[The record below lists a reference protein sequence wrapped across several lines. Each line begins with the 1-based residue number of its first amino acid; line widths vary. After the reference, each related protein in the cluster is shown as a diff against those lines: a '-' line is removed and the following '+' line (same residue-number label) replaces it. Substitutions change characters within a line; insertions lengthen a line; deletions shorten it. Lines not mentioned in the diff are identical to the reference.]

1 MAVENEQTSVEF
13 GTPNFRKIDVPLQ
26 PQIKR
31 QKTIMKIHV
40 LHTGEVR
47 VSPYLPFGGDN
58 CNLLKASGMT
68 TPKEDWIWLPVSVYL
83 IEHPKGLILVDTGWH
98 RDMSPEGVY
107 DKAAQIKS
115 LGSRVLYNVNQGQIP
130 LGEAVDEQLAT
141 MGIKPADLDYVL
153 LTHLDCDHANGLLAV
168 KDARH
173 IIVAQ
178 EELDCARKNG
188 FIRYKKK
195 WWKDCDLETIAWNGE
210 EGPAGKSFDLFGDG
224 SIKMINIPGHCDG
237 LCAVKITRED
247 GKYVL
252 LFSDGGYA
260 TKSWKE
266 MITSGVSLDK
276 EMQRKSLQWI
286 REQSMDPNCVE
297 SLATHDTEIKPHVI
311 EL

>member
-1 MAVENEQTSVEF
+1 M
-13 GTPNFRKIDVPLQ
+13 
-26 PQIKR
+26 
-31 QKTIMKIHV
+31 MKVHV

-153 LTHLDCDHANGLLAV
+153 LTHLDCDHANGLRAV
-168 KDARH
+168 KNAKH

-195 WWKDCDLETIAWNGE
+195 WWEGVDLQTIEWNGT
-210 EGPAGKSFDLFGDG
+210 EGPAQKSFDLFDDG

-286 REQSMDPNCVE
+286 REQSMDANCIE
-297 SLATHDTEIKPHVI
+297 SLATHDTDIKPHVI

>member
-1 MAVENEQTSVEF
+1 
-13 GTPNFRKIDVPLQ
+13 
-26 PQIKR
+26 
-31 QKTIMKIHV
+31 MKIHV

-153 LTHLDCDHANGLLAV
+153 LTHLDCDHANGLRAV
-168 KDARH
+168 RDARH

-237 LCAVKITRED
+237 LCAVKVTRED

-286 REQSMDPNCVE
+286 REQSMDANCIE

>member
-1 MAVENEQTSVEF
+1 M
-13 GTPNFRKIDVPLQ
+13 I
-26 PQIKR
+26 
-31 QKTIMKIHV
+31 KIHV

-68 TPKEDWIWLPVSVYL
+68 TPKKDWIWLPVSVYL

-130 LGEAVDEQLAT
+130 LGEAVDEQLEG
-141 MGIKPADLDYVL
+141 MGIKPADIDYVL
-153 LTHLDCDHANGLLAV
+153 LTHLDCDHANGLRAV
-168 KDARH
+168 KDAKH
-173 IIVAQ
+173 ILVAA
-178 EELDCARKNG
+178 EELECARKNG

-195 WWKDCDLETIAWNGE
+195 WWEGVDMHTIEWNGT

-224 SIKMINIPGHCDG
+224 SVKMINIPGHCDG

-276 EMQRKSLQWI
+276 DKQKKSLMWI
-286 REQSMDPNCVE
+286 REQSMDSNCME
-297 SLATHDTEIKPHVI
+297 SLATHDTDIKPHVI

>member
-1 MAVENEQTSVEF
+1 MVM
-13 GTPNFRKIDVPLQ
+13 
-26 PQIKR
+26 
-31 QKTIMKIHV
+31 MKVHV

-153 LTHLDCDHANGLLAV
+153 LTHLDCDHANGLRAV
-168 KDARH
+168 KDAKH

-195 WWKDCDLETIAWNGE
+195 WWEGVDLQTIEWNGT
-210 EGPAGKSFDLFGDG
+210 EGPAQKSFDLFGDG

-286 REQSMDPNCVE
+286 REQSMDANCIE
-297 SLATHDTEIKPHVI
+297 SLATHDTDIKPHVI

>member
-1 MAVENEQTSVEF
+1 
-13 GTPNFRKIDVPLQ
+13 
-26 PQIKR
+26 
-31 QKTIMKIHV
+31 MKIHV

-153 LTHLDCDHANGLLAV
+153 LTHLDCDHANGLRAV
-168 KDARH
+168 RDAKH

-195 WWKDCDLETIAWNGE
+195 WWKDCELETITWNGT
-210 EGPAGKSFDLFGDG
+210 EGPAQKSFDLFDDG

-286 REQSMDPNCVE
+286 REQSMDANCIE
-297 SLATHDTEIKPHVI
+297 SLATHDTDIKPHVI

>member
-1 MAVENEQTSVEF
+1 
-13 GTPNFRKIDVPLQ
+13 
-26 PQIKR
+26 
-31 QKTIMKIHV
+31 MKIHV

-47 VSPYLPFGGDN
+47 VSPYLPFGGDH

-107 DKAAQIKS
+107 DKKAQVKS

-141 MGIKPADLDYVL
+141 MGIKPRDLDYVL
-153 LTHLDCDHANGLLAV
+153 LTHLDCDHANGLRAV
-168 KDARH
+168 KDAKH
-173 IIVAQ
+173 ILVAA
-178 EELDCARKNG
+178 EELECARKNG

-195 WWKDCDLETIAWNGE
+195 WWEGVDMQTIEWNGI

-276 EMQRKSLQWI
+276 EMQRKSLMWI
-286 REQSMDPNCVE
+286 REQSMDANCIE
-297 SLATHDTEIKPHVI
+297 SLATHDTDIKPHVI

>member
-1 MAVENEQTSVEF
+1 M
-13 GTPNFRKIDVPLQ
+13 
-26 PQIKR
+26 
-31 QKTIMKIHV
+31 MKIHV

-130 LGEAVDEQLAT
+130 LGEAVDEQLAS
-141 MGIKPADLDYVL
+141 MGIKAADLDYVL
-153 LTHLDCDHANGLLAV
+153 LTHLDCDHANGLRAV
-168 KDARH
+168 KDAKH

-195 WWKDCDLETIAWNGE
+195 WWEGVDLKTIDWNGT
-210 EGPAGKSFDLFGDG
+210 EGPAQKSFDLFGDG

-276 EMQRKSLQWI
+276 EMQHKSLQWI
-286 REQSMDPNCVE
+286 REQSMDANCIE
-297 SLATHDTEIKPHVI
+297 SLATHDTDIKPHVI

>member
-1 MAVENEQTSVEF
+1 
-13 GTPNFRKIDVPLQ
+13 
-26 PQIKR
+26 
-31 QKTIMKIHV
+31 MKVHV

-130 LGEAVDEQLAT
+130 LGEAVDEQLEA

-153 LTHLDCDHANGLLAV
+153 LTHLDCDHANGLRAV
-168 KDARH
+168 KDAKH

-195 WWKDCDLETIAWNGE
+195 WWEGVDLQTIEWNGT
-210 EGPAGKSFDLFGDG
+210 EGPAQKSFDLFGDG

-247 GKYVL
+247 GRYVL

-266 MITSGVSLDK
+266 MITSDVSLDK

-286 REQSMDPNCVE
+286 REQSMDVNCIE
-297 SLATHDTEIKPHVI
+297 SLATHDTDIKPHVI

>member
-1 MAVENEQTSVEF
+1 MVM
-13 GTPNFRKIDVPLQ
+13 
-26 PQIKR
+26 
-31 QKTIMKIHV
+31 MKVHV

-130 LGEAVDEQLAT
+130 LGEAVDEQLEA

-153 LTHLDCDHANGLLAV
+153 LTHLDCDHANGLRAV
-168 KDARH
+168 KDAKH

-195 WWKDCDLETIAWNGE
+195 WWEGVDLQTIEWNGT
-210 EGPAGKSFDLFGDG
+210 EGPAQKSFDLFGDG

-286 REQSMDPNCVE
+286 REQSMDANCIE
-297 SLATHDTEIKPHVI
+297 SLATHDTDIKPHVI

>member
-1 MAVENEQTSVEF
+1 M
-13 GTPNFRKIDVPLQ
+13 I
-26 PQIKR
+26 
-31 QKTIMKIHV
+31 KIHV

-68 TPKEDWIWLPVSVYL
+68 TPKKDWIWLPVSVYL

-115 LGSRVLYNVNQGQIP
+115 LGSRLLYNVNQGQIP
-130 LGEAVDEQLAT
+130 LGKAVDEQLEG
-141 MGIKPADLDYVL
+141 MGIKPADIDYVL
-153 LTHLDCDHANGLLAV
+153 LTHLDCDHANGLRAV
-168 KDARH
+168 KDAKH
-173 IIVAQ
+173 ILVAA
-178 EELDCARKNG
+178 EELECARKNG

-195 WWKDCDLETIAWNGE
+195 WWEGVDMHTIEWNGT

-224 SIKMINIPGHCDG
+224 SVKMINIPGHCDG

-276 EMQRKSLQWI
+276 DKQKKSLMWI
-286 REQSMDPNCVE
+286 REQSMDSNCME
-297 SLATHDTEIKPHVI
+297 SLATHDTDIKPHVI

>member
-1 MAVENEQTSVEF
+1 
-13 GTPNFRKIDVPLQ
+13 
-26 PQIKR
+26 
-31 QKTIMKIHV
+31 MKVHV

-130 LGEAVDEQLAT
+130 LGEAVDEQLEA

-153 LTHLDCDHANGLLAV
+153 LTHLDCDHANGLRAV
-168 KDARH
+168 KDAKH

-195 WWKDCDLETIAWNGE
+195 WWEGVDLQTIEWNGM
-210 EGPAGKSFDLFGDG
+210 EGPAQKSFDLFGDG

-247 GKYVL
+247 GRYVL

-286 REQSMDPNCVE
+286 REQSMDANCIE
-297 SLATHDTEIKPHVI
+297 SLATHDTDIRPHMI

>member
-1 MAVENEQTSVEF
+1 M
-13 GTPNFRKIDVPLQ
+13 
-26 PQIKR
+26 
-31 QKTIMKIHV
+31 MKIHV

-107 DKAAQIKS
+107 DKSAQIKS

-130 LGEAVDEQLAT
+130 LGEAVDEQLDA

-153 LTHLDCDHANGLLAV
+153 LTHLDCDHANGLRAV
-168 KDARH
+168 KDAKH

-195 WWKDCDLETIAWNGE
+195 WWEGVELQTIDWNGT
-210 EGPAGKSFDLFGDG
+210 EGPAQKSFDLFGDG

-247 GKYVL
+247 GRYVL

-286 REQSMDPNCVE
+286 REQSMDANCIE
-297 SLATHDTEIKPHVI
+297 SLATHDTDIKPHVI

>member
-1 MAVENEQTSVEF
+1 M
-13 GTPNFRKIDVPLQ
+13 
-26 PQIKR
+26 
-31 QKTIMKIHV
+31 MKIHV

-130 LGEAVDEQLAT
+130 LGEAVDEQLET

-153 LTHLDCDHANGLLAV
+153 LTHLDCDHANGLRAV
-168 KDARH
+168 KEAKH

-195 WWKDCDLETIAWNGE
+195 WWEGVDLQTIEWNGT
-210 EGPAGKSFDLFGDG
+210 EGPAQKSFDLFGDG

-247 GKYVL
+247 GRYVL

-286 REQSMDPNCVE
+286 REQSMDANCIE
-297 SLATHDTEIKPHVI
+297 SLATHDTDIKPHVI

>member
-1 MAVENEQTSVEF
+1 
-13 GTPNFRKIDVPLQ
+13 
-26 PQIKR
+26 
-31 QKTIMKIHV
+31 MKIHV

-68 TPKEDWIWLPVSVYL
+68 TPKKDWIWLPVSVYL

-130 LGEAVDEQLAT
+130 LGEAVDEQLEA

-153 LTHLDCDHANGLLAV
+153 LTHLDCDHANGLRAV
-168 KDARH
+168 KDAKH

-195 WWKDCDLETIAWNGE
+195 WWEGVDMQTIKWNGT

-276 EMQRKSLQWI
+276 EMQKKSLMWI
-286 REQSMDPNCVE
+286 RDQAMDSNCIE
-297 SLATHDTEIKPHVI
+297 SLATHDTDIKPHVI

>member
-1 MAVENEQTSVEF
+1 
-13 GTPNFRKIDVPLQ
+13 
-26 PQIKR
+26 
-31 QKTIMKIHV
+31 MKIHV

-83 IEHPKGLILVDTGWH
+83 IEHPQGLILVDTGWH

-130 LGEAVDEQLAT
+130 LGEAVDEQLET

-153 LTHLDCDHANGLLAV
+153 LTHLDCDHANGLRAV
-168 KDARH
+168 KDAKH

-195 WWKDCDLETIAWNGE
+195 WWEGVDLQTIEWNGT
-210 EGPAGKSFDLFGDG
+210 EGPVQKSFDLFGDG

-237 LCAVKITRED
+237 LCAVKITSED

-286 REQSMDPNCVE
+286 REQSLDPDCIE
-297 SLATHDTEIKPHVI
+297 SLATHDTDIKPHVI

>member
-1 MAVENEQTSVEF
+1 
-13 GTPNFRKIDVPLQ
+13 
-26 PQIKR
+26 
-31 QKTIMKIHV
+31 MKIHV

-68 TPKEDWIWLPVSVYL
+68 TPKEEWIWLPVSVYL

-107 DKAAQIKS
+107 DKKAQIKS

-141 MGIKPADLDYVL
+141 MDIKPSDLDYVL
-153 LTHLDCDHANGLLAV
+153 LTHLDCDHANGLRAV
-168 KDARH
+168 KDAKH
-173 IIVAQ
+173 ILVAA

-195 WWKDCDLETIAWNGE
+195 WWEGVDMQTIEWNGT

-224 SIKMINIPGHCDG
+224 SIKIINIPGHCDG

-247 GKYVL
+247 GIYVL

-276 EMQRKSLQWI
+276 EMQRKSLMWI
-286 REQSMDPNCVE
+286 REQSMDANCIE
-297 SLATHDTEIKPHVI
+297 SLATHDTDIKPHVI

>member
-1 MAVENEQTSVEF
+1 
-13 GTPNFRKIDVPLQ
+13 
-26 PQIKR
+26 
-31 QKTIMKIHV
+31 MKIHV

-153 LTHLDCDHANGLLAV
+153 LTHLDCDHANGLRAV
-168 KDARH
+168 KDAKH

-195 WWKDCDLETIAWNGE
+195 WWEGVELQTIEWNGT
-210 EGPAGKSFDLFGDG
+210 EGPAQKSFDLFGDG

-286 REQSMDPNCVE
+286 REQSMDANCIE
-297 SLATHDTEIKPHVI
+297 SLATHDTDIKPHVI

>member
-1 MAVENEQTSVEF
+1 MKRTCYLC
-13 GTPNFRKIDVPLQ
+13 RKFINTQ
-26 PQIKR
+26 NKI
-31 QKTIMKIHV
+31 IMKIHV

-107 DKAAQIKS
+107 DKKAQVKS

-141 MGIKPADLDYVL
+141 MGIKPSDIDYVL
-153 LTHLDCDHANGLLAV
+153 LTHLDCDHANGLRAV
-168 KDARH
+168 KDAKH
-173 IIVAQ
+173 ILVAA
-178 EELDCARKNG
+178 EELECARKNG

-195 WWKDCDLETIAWNGE
+195 WWEGVDLQTIEWNGT

-276 EMQRKSLQWI
+276 EMQRKSLMWI
-286 REQSMDPNCVE
+286 REQSMDANCIE
-297 SLATHDTEIKPHVI
+297 SLATHDTDIKPHVI

>member
-1 MAVENEQTSVEF
+1 M
-13 GTPNFRKIDVPLQ
+13 
-26 PQIKR
+26 
-31 QKTIMKIHV
+31 MKVHV

-58 CNLLKASGMT
+58 CNLLTASGMT

-130 LGEAVDEQLAT
+130 LGEAVDEQLEA
-141 MGIKPADLDYVL
+141 MGIKPTDLDYVL
-153 LTHLDCDHANGLLAV
+153 LTHLDCDHANGLRAV
-168 KDARH
+168 KDAKH

-195 WWKDCDLETIAWNGE
+195 WWEGVDLQTIEWNGT
-210 EGPAGKSFDLFGDG
+210 EGPAQKSFDLFGDG
-224 SIKMINIPGHCDG
+224 SVKMINIPGHCEG

-247 GKYVL
+247 GRYVL

-286 REQSMDPNCVE
+286 REQSMDANCIE
-297 SLATHDTEIKPHVI
+297 SLASHDTDIKPHVI
-311 EL
+311 DL

>member
-1 MAVENEQTSVEF
+1 
-13 GTPNFRKIDVPLQ
+13 
-26 PQIKR
+26 
-31 QKTIMKIHV
+31 MKIHV

-68 TPKEDWIWLPVSVYL
+68 TPKEEWIWLPVSVYL

-107 DKAAQIKS
+107 DKKAQIKS

-141 MGIKPADLDYVL
+141 MGIKPGDLDYVL
-153 LTHLDCDHANGLLAV
+153 LTHLDCDHANGLRAV
-168 KDARH
+168 KDAKH
-173 IIVAQ
+173 ILVAA
-178 EELDCARKNG
+178 EELECARKNG

-195 WWKDCDLETIAWNGE
+195 WWEGVDMQTIEWNGT

-276 EMQRKSLQWI
+276 EMQRKSLMWI
-286 REQSMDPNCVE
+286 REQSMDANCIE
-297 SLATHDTEIKPHVI
+297 SLATHDTDIKPHVI

>member
-1 MAVENEQTSVEF
+1 M
-13 GTPNFRKIDVPLQ
+13 
-26 PQIKR
+26 IKV
-31 QKTIMKIHV
+31 HV

-68 TPKEDWIWLPVSVYL
+68 TPKEEWIWLPVSVYL

-130 LGEAVDEQLAT
+130 LGEAVDEQLMS
-141 MGIKPADLDYVL
+141 MGIKPAELDYVL
-153 LTHLDCDHANGLLAV
+153 LTHLDCDHANGLRAV
-168 KDARH
+168 KDAKH

-195 WWKDCDLETIAWNGE
+195 WWNGVDLQTIEWNGT

-237 LCAVKITRED
+237 LCAIKITRQD
-247 GKYVL
+247 GRYVL

-276 EMQRKSLQWI
+276 DMQRKSLQWI
-286 REQSMDPNCVE
+286 REQSMDANCIE
-297 SLATHDTEIKPHVI
+297 SLATHDTDIKPHVI